1 METASK
7 RKLGAVLAIG
17 QGLVTAV
24 APRLS
29 TRMIRQ
35 MIQGNFDNA
44 DDLVAKSGY
53 VRRLR
58 ALGIGL
64 AAAGV
69 ASFTM
74 ELVSENSDDD
84 GIETATTDSDDDA
97 VDVTV
102 ES

>member
-1 METASK
+1 METASR

-17 QGLVTAV
+17 QGLITAI
-24 APRLS
+24 APQLS
-29 TRMIRQ
+29 TRMTRQ
-35 MIQGNFDNA
+35 IIQGSFDNA
-44 DDLVAKSGY
+44 DDLVAKPGY

-64 AAAGV
+64 AAAGI

-74 ELVSENSDDD
+74 ELVSEDDSNNT
-84 GIETATTDSDDDA
+84 ETATTDGDDDA

>member
-1 METASK
+1 MEIASR
-7 RKLGAVLAIG
+7 RKLGAILAIV
-17 QGLVTAV
+17 QGLITAV
-24 APRLS
+24 APQLS
-29 TRMIRQ
+29 TRITRQVIR
-35 MIQGNFDNA
+35 GNFDNA
-44 DDLVAKSGY
+44 DDLVAKPGY

-64 AAAGV
+64 AAAGI

-74 ELVSENSDDD
+74 ELVSENNDDNST
-84 GIETATTDSDDDA
+84 ETATTDGDDDA